1 MADVNPSQNMVPANP
16 GADSTFMPGLA
27 NLGLFKQAGLMI
39 GLAASIALGIVIAL
53 WAQKPDMRPMG
64 HYDSQ
69 TTSDA
74 VSYLEQN
81 KIPYQ
86 LASDGSLLVAQDRYQ
101 QAKLALASQGINETS
116 ADGFL
121 QKDSGFGVSQRL
133 EQARLTRNQEMQL
146 EKSIS
151 QFSGVRAVQ
160 VHLAI
165 PRQTTFV
172 GSTKKPSA
180 SVVLNLIN
188 RGRMDREQGRAIVD
202 LVAGAVPGLDN
213 AHVSVTDQ
221 FGRLYHSGSMSGS
234 EQASEREFLA
244 ESKRQQEL
252 SSKIENLLSPILGP
266 ENFTVQV
273 NVDMDF
279 TRVSQTQKVFNPDL
293 SAVISEKK
301 FETSSTAANTSGGV
315 AGALSN
321 QPPAASTIPDN
332 TNAAGTNSTNP
343 TEAQPL
349 NKRVESERKFDVDTT
364 ISHTQQ
370 QVGNITRLT
379 VSVGVNYMDDPQNP
393 GTLIPRPAAVL
404 DKINRLVQGV
414 VGYNIQRG
422 DEIVVDSFQFIK
434 PEALPDA
441 APLEFYEQPL
451 FQALWKP
458 VVAFIGIILLIFVIL
473 KPLMAKLSTPPPVM
487 AAPQNFPAI
496 DNAAMA
502 AGQQA
507 MDIPMPGEIS
517 QVSRAK
523 AMVGN
528 DPKQVAALVQNWISE
543 DE

>member
-1 MADVNPSQNMVPANP
+1 MADVKPSQNMIPANA
-16 GADSTFMPGLA
+16 GVNAGFMPGLT
-27 NLGLFKQAGLMI
+27 NLGLVKQAGLMI
-39 GLAASIALGIVIAL
+39 GLAASIALGIAIAL

-74 VSYLEQN
+74 VSFLEQN

-86 LASDGSLLVAQDRYQ
+86 LASDGTLLVAQDRYQ
-101 QAKLALASQGINETS
+101 QAKLALASQGINDIS
-116 ADGFL
+116 ASGFL

-133 EQARLTRNQEMQL
+133 EQARLIRDQEMQL
-146 EKSIS
+146 EKSIN
-151 QFSGVRAVQ
+151 QFSGVRASQ

-165 PRQTTFV
+165 PRQTSFV
-172 GSTKKPSA
+172 GTTKKPSA
-180 SVVLNLIN
+180 SVVLNLMS
-188 RGRMDREQGRAIVD
+188 RGRLDMEQGRAIVD
-202 LVAGAVPGLDN
+202 MVAGAVPGLDN

-221 FGRLYHSGSMSGS
+221 FGRLYHSGSMTGS

-244 ESKRQQEL
+244 ESKRQHEL
-252 SSKIENLLSPILGP
+252 SAKIENLLSPILGP

-279 TRVSQTQKVFNPDL
+279 TRVSQTQKILNPDL
-293 SAVISEKK
+293 SAVLSEKK
-301 FETSSTAANTSGGV
+301 FETTSTAASTSGGV

-332 TNAAGTNSTNP
+332 TNSPGLNGDNKKSQKP
-343 TEAQPL
+343 K

-370 QVGNITRLT
+370 QVGNVIRLT

-393 GTLIPRPAAVL
+393 GTLIPRPAKVL
-404 DKINRLVQGV
+404 EKINRLVQGV
-414 VGYNIQRG
+414 VGYNMQRG

-434 PEALPDA
+434 PEALPEA
-441 APLEFYEQPL
+441 APLAFYEQPL

-458 VVAFIGIILLIFVIL
+458 VVAFVGIILLIFVIL
-473 KPLMAKLSTPPPVM
+473 KPLMSRLSTPSPM
-487 AAPQNFPAI
+487 IAAPQNFPTL
-496 DNAAMA
+496 DNATMN
-502 AGQQA
+502 AGQEA
-507 MDIPMPGEIS
+507 VDIPVPGELS
-517 QVSRAK
+517 QVTRAK